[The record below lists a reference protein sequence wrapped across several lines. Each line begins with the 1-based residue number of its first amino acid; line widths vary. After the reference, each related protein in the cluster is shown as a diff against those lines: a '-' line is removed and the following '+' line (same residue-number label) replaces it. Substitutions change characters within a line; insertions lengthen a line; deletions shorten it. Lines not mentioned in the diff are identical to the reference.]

1 LWRNREDARL
11 GGLGPWHKKARLAA
25 GGLYERIDF
34 TTWQL
39 IIEDDVSGWKL
50 QKA

>member
-1 LWRNREDARL
+1 L